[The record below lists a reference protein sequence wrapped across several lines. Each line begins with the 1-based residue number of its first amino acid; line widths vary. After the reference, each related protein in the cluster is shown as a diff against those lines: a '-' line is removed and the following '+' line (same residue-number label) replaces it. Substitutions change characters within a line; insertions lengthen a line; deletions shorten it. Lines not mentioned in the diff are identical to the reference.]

1 MLVIGQGVAEWVFQ
15 RVGGSVSAHSQGIGW
30 QVDGEL
36 VAGVAY
42 ECFTGGNIFVHQ
54 CVEGKV
60 PRKFWWAVT
69 DYPFN
74 QLGCKRITGLVDS
87 SNSKALELNK
97 HIGFR
102 VEATL
107 EKAGKHDSDLVVM
120 VLWKEDCR
128 FLRWV
133 KHE

>member
-1 MLVIGQGVAEWVFQ
+1 MLVTGLGVAEWVFQ
-15 RVGGSVSAHSQGIGW
+15 RVGGAVSAHSQGIGW
-30 QVDGEL
+30 QKDGEI

-42 ECFTGGNIFVHQ
+42 ECFTGGNIYVHQ
-54 CVEGKV
+54 CIQGRV
-60 PRKFWWAVT
+60 PRMFWWAVT

-74 QLGCKRITGLVDS
+74 QLGCKRITGLVES
-87 SNSKALELNK
+87 TNKKAPELNK

-107 EKAGKHDSDLVVM
+107 EKAGQNDADMVVM

-128 FLRWV
+128 FLRW
-133 KHE
+133 KK

>member
-1 MLVIGQGVAEWVFQ
+1 MLVTGLGVAEWVFQ
-15 RVGGSVSAHSQGIGW
+15 RVGGAVSAHSQGIGW

-42 ECFTGGNIFVHQ
+42 ECFTGGNIYVHQ
-54 CVEGKV
+54 CVQGRV
-60 PRKFWWAVT
+60 PRMFWWAVT

-74 QLGCKRITGLVDS
+74 QLGCKRITGLVES
-87 SNSKALELNK
+87 TNKKALELNK

-107 EKAGKHDSDLVVM
+107 EKAGQNDADMVVM

-128 FLRWV
+128 FLRW
-133 KHE
+133 KK

>member
-1 MLVIGQGVAEWVFQ
+1 MLVTGLGVAEWVFQ

-30 QVDGEL
+30 QVDGEI

-42 ECFTGGNIFVHQ
+42 ECFTGGNIYVHQ
-54 CVEGKV
+54 CVQGRV
-60 PRKFWWAVT
+60 PRMFWWAVT

-74 QLGCKRITGLVDS
+74 QLGCKRITGLVES
-87 SNSKALELNK
+87 TNKKALELNK

-107 EKAGKHDSDLVVM
+107 EKAGQNDADMVVM

-128 FLRWV
+128 FLRW
-133 KHE
+133 KK

>member
-1 MLVIGQGVAEWVFQ
+1 MLVTGLGVAEWVFQ
-15 RVGGSVSAHSQGIGW
+15 RVGGAVSAHSQGIGW

-42 ECFTGGNIFVHQ
+42 ECFTGGNIYVHQ
-54 CVEGKV
+54 CVKGRV
-60 PRKFWWAVT
+60 PRMFWWAVT

-74 QLGCKRITGLVDS
+74 QLGCKRITGLVES
-87 SNSKALELNK
+87 TNKKALELNK

-107 EKAGKHDSDLVVM
+107 EKAGQNDADMVVM

-128 FLRWV
+128 FLRW
-133 KHE
+133 KK